1 MAINFPNSPSAG
13 NTYEYNS
20 IIWSWN
26 GLAWD
31 RQSTSGGGGGG
42 TGATGVT
49 GATGPQG
56 VTGATGPQGVTGA
69 TGPQGVTG
77 ATGVAGATGVTGPQ
91 GVTGATGSNGT
102 NGATGA
108 TGPVGDYVISFN
120 GKTGALQGVSSFNGA
135 TGAITFTNYV
145 ASFNG
150 NTGAVTGASLG
161 ANTFTGLNT
170 FSVGISAAGATFGA
184 TVTIAGGTAWH
195 SLNDGAGSGLD
206 ADLVRGVA
214 GQRFLENLQTGILYG
229 GIISVNAG
237 NTATVD
243 ITAGTGIVVT
253 PGASLTAMPVP
264 VVTTVTWAAQ
274 TAVALPQIANYDETW
289 ISFNSSGVVTL
300 RNTAWTD
307 ANYSSEIPIGA
318 VYHVNRS
325 SVNLVKNYPHVAYG
339 QADQMDP
346 FIRAFGPLKLS
357 GHEISANGANLSVNR
372 TSGTAY
378 AIGRNYQTDP
388 NNPNVVTDSG
398 ATPASVVYRFYR
410 NGGTGY
416 TTVINSVIDPD
427 FYDDGTGTLHATGS
441 TKWQIQRIFYLPNQ
455 TNTIG
460 VYYGTIQYTNL
471 NDAQF
476 GLLTETFA
484 ESESTATQGIFLG
497 YLLVKGSCT
506 DLSDT
511 AKAKFVQAG
520 LFRNVSSGGG
530 SGLVTTSIDDLSDV
544 VITSAAND
552 NLLRYSGG
560 QWINSAISTLPLVA
574 SFNGLTGAL
583 QGVSAAVAGTG
594 ISVSGATGSVTITNT
609 GVQSFNGLTGAVTG
623 VTAGGAN
630 IFTALN
636 SFGAGIS
643 AAGGVTLS
651 GTFSGATGSFSKLL
665 TTSGGLS
672 ASSVAVSGRISSTE
686 GITFGSGT
694 TFMAFVPNTAANNGG
709 LWVRDGILQIGGS
722 ALSQA
727 AGNLNYSV
735 NTEHLYV
742 YGYQIIE
749 NSAIYQGTRTGLTV
763 KGGTAQNV
771 PLFNVT
777 RGGTSAL
784 QVDQNGI
791 VVAALGLSAAGATFS
806 GNISAPNI
814 VTSFNGATGA
824 ITYSGSSTNSTT
836 QTLNFSENI
845 NGLDITVTGTGNDFG
860 GSLKYIENDQP
871 FIVYISSNGSYSCV
885 IDTIKSFY
893 DPTYGWSAR
902 FVVKPPFINVDT
914 LEVGTAESLI
924 DAVDGVIVSRTIN
937 DDSWSSFINVS
948 LYHQEETYVTKT
960 VTGQTWVAADS
971 YITCN
976 VLGITTA
983 DHTAEDAIL
992 EGVKF
997 NINNIV
1003 AGTGFDIIG
1012 HAPEGTYGKYTV
1024 KCLGQ

>member
-1 MAINFPNSPSAG
+1 MAINFPNSPSSG
-13 NTYEYNS
+13 NTYAYNS

-26 GLAWD
+26 GAAWD
-31 RQSTSGGGGGG
+31 RQSTAGGGV
-42 TGATGVT
+42 TGAT

-56 VTGATGPQGVTGA
+56 VTG
-69 TGPQGVTG
+69 
-77 ATGVAGATGVTGPQ
+77 
-91 GVTGATGSNGT
+91 
-102 NGATGA
+102 
-108 TGPVGDYVISFN
+108 PVGDYVI
-120 GKTGALQGVSSFNGA
+120 
-135 TGAITFTNYV
+135 
-145 ASFNG
+145 SFNG

-170 FSVGISAAGATFGA
+170 FSAGISAAGATFGA

-214 GQRFLENLQTGILYG
+214 GQRFAENLQTGILYG

-237 NTATVD
+237 NSAWID
-243 ITAGTGIVVT
+243 ISAGAGIIAS
-253 PGASLTAMPVP
+253 PGASLSAMPVP
-264 VVTTVTWAAQ
+264 TVSTVTW
-274 TAVALPQIANYDETW
+274 TAKTGVTLSGITGYDETW

-300 RNTAWTD
+300 RNTAWTN
-307 ANYSSEIPIGA
+307 AQYASEIPIGA

-346 FIRAFGPLKLS
+346 FLRAFGPLKLS

-398 ATPASVVYRFYR
+398 ATPASVVYRFYK

-574 SFNGLTGAL
+574 SFNGRTGAV

-623 VTAGGAN
+623 VTVGGAN
-630 IFTALN
+630 TFTALN
-636 SFGAGIS
+636 SFSAGLS
-643 AAGGVTLS
+643 AAGGATFS
-651 GTFSGATGSFSKLL
+651 GTFSGTTGAFSNLL
-665 TTSGGLS
+665 TASGGVLTD
-672 ASSVAVSGRISSTE
+672 SVVPLVGLGNG
-686 GITFGSGT
+686 GILYL
-694 TFMAFVPNTAANNGG
+694 NTADAYGG
-709 LWVRDGILQIGGS
+709 G
-722 ALSQA
+722 
-727 AGNLNYSV
+727 
-735 NTEHLYV
+735 
-742 YGYQIIE
+742 
-749 NSAIYQGTRTGLTV
+749 GTRTYIGDV
-763 KGGTAQNV
+763 NQENNGTYII
-771 PLFNVT
+771 
-777 RGGTSAL
+777 
-784 QVDQNGI
+784 VDD
-791 VVAALGLSAAGATFS
+791 VAGEMT
-806 GNISAPNI
+806 I
-814 VTSFNGATGA
+814 
-824 ITYSGSSTNSTT
+824 SGSAIHFYGAVDTNSTATISGAATIGPGLGVINSASTALTTTTANQVIATIDRTVFRSAEFFVQASTAGGAYEALKIVVLHDGTNTYNT
-836 QTLNFSENI
+836 QYGVIRS
-845 NGLDITVTGTGNDFG
+845 G
-860 GSLKYIENDQP
+860 GSLGAYTTSLFGVNDL
-871 FIVYISSNGSYSCV
+871 
-885 IDTIKSFY
+885 
-893 DPTYGWSAR
+893 R
-902 FVVKPPFINVDT
+902 
-914 LEVGTAESLI
+914 L
-924 DAVDGVIVSRTIN
+924 R
-937 DDSWSSFINVS
+937 
-948 LYHQEETYVTKT
+948 VTP
-960 VTGQTWVAADS
+960 
-971 YITCN
+971 
-976 VLGITTA
+976 TTA
-983 DHTAEDAIL
+983 NTTYKVMITAL
-992 EGVKF
+992 PV
-997 NINNIV
+997 
-1003 AGTGFDIIG
+1003 
-1012 HAPEGTYGKYTV
+1012 
-1024 KCLGQ
+1024 